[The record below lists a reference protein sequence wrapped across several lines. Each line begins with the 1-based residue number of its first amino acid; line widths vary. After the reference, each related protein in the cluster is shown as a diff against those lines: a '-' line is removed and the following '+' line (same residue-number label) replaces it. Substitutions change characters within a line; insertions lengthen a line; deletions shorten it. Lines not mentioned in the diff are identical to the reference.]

1 MTVHERTQ
9 TKIGFGPKV
18 TAKAIVLGKP
28 GDSVDAYRITREMA
42 GKVLIVLSPVS
53 PEFLEKVAFVGVQAV
68 VTPSIHFRDYVRF
81 AESGDLTLLV
91 LLKFGNLEIPEELA
105 RKLSKLDG
113 ETVSVDGEEKTLS
126 VV

>member
-1 MTVHERTQ
+1 MSAHLITQ

-18 TAKAIVLGKP
+18 TGQAIVLGKP
-28 GDSVDAYRITREMA
+28 GDAVDAYRITQEMA

-53 PEFLEKVAFVGVQAV
+53 PEFLGKVVFIGAVAV
-68 VTPSIHFRDYVRF
+68 VTPSIHFRDYVRL

-105 RKLSKLDG
+105 RKLGKLDG
-113 ETVSVDGEEKTLS
+113 EMVTVDGGEMTLS
-126 VV
+126 LA